1 MEATTAPEGEGRS
14 LAYVRSKLASLLAFA
29 PLTIWTIVHV
39 WNNLS
44 AFKGAETWQT
54 NVTQYSNPV
63 SLLVTSLVVL
73 LPLVLHTIWGIQRL
87 RTSKPNNTR
96 YGYFENL
103 KYLLQ
108 RLSAVGVFFFLGA
121 HLWLAFLHPRLV
133 EKQPEAFADIAGQ
146 MHHHLPTL
154 VVYLLGTL
162 GVAYHLGNG
171 LSGFAWSWG
180 LTSSRKGVLRMERV
194 GIALFV
200 VLLVMSWAAIYGLW
214 QAGADLPPP
223 MH

>member
-1 MEATTAPEGEGRS
+1 MEATTAPAGEGRS
-14 LAYVRSKLASLLAFA
+14 LSFVRSKLASLLAFA

-39 WNNLS
+39 WNNLA
-44 AFKGAETWQT
+44 AFQGAEAWQAS
-54 NVTQYSNPV
+54 VTQHSHPV
-63 SLLVTSLVVL
+63 SLLLTSLVVL

-108 RLSAVGVFFFLGA
+108 RLSAVGVLFFIGA

-133 EKQPEAFADIAGQ
+133 EKQPEAFADIAAE

-154 VVYLLGTL
+154 IVYLLGTL
-162 GVAYHLGNG
+162 GVAYHIGNG
-171 LSGFAWSWG
+171 LSGFAWTWG
-180 LTSSRKGVLRMERV
+180 LTASRKAVRSVERA
-194 GIALFV
+194 GIVLFV
-200 VLLVMSWAAIYGLW
+200 VLLLMSWAAIYGLW
-214 QAGADLPPP
+214 RAGADLPAPL
-223 MH
+223 H